1 MYSYCHLLNNYSLY
15 DLEIRKKKKATHTHI
30 QLFRK
35 ILLVD
40 EILCAFG
47 LLMRVEMTNEI
58 KTLQH

>member
-1 MYSYCHLLNNYSLY
+1 MYSYRHLLNNYSLY
-15 DLEIRKKKKATHTHI
+15 DLEIIRKKKPHTHF

-58 KTLQH
+58 KTFQH